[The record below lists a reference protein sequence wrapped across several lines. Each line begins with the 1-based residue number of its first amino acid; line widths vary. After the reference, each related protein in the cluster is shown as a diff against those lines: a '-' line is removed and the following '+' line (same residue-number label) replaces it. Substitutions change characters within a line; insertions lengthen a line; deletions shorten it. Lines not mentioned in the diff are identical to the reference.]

1 MPHTQNNWLYMFK
14 RWSVGSLIWRTED
27 RVPGRVEVKEREQQ
41 YWGNQLWQWFIW
53 DGGGLLEF

>member
-14 RWSVGSLIWRTED
+14 RWSVGSLIWSTED

-41 YWGNQLWQWFIW
+41 YWGNQLWQ
-53 DGGGLLEF
+53 